1 MKKILSVLLLTVCLI
16 TMGFSAEAKT
26 TKGSKAKARTTQT
39 VKVRNNAEGYP
50 DPTGHAYQV
59 TWPGGG
65 MKYTFSPDCQMRI
78 EIKGYHGQN
87 KTDNVFWVQ
96 NGYEIYLYNDRN
108 GAPIRTL
115 VLTKNGRV
123 IYVADDNAESLRLKI
138 VK

>member
-1 MKKILSVLLLTVCLI
+1 MNRIISVLLLSICLI

-26 TKGSKAKARTTQT
+26 TKNKAKARTTQT

-65 MKYTFSPDCQMRI
+65 MKYTFAPNNEMRI
-78 EIKGYHGQN
+78 EIKGYHGQD
-87 KTDNVFWVQ
+87 KSDNVFWIQ

-115 VLTKNGRV
+115 VLSKNGRV
-123 IYVADDNAESLRLKI
+123 IYVAQDNAQNLEMKI
-138 VK
+138 IK

>member
-1 MKKILSVLLLTVCLI
+1 MNKIISVLLLSICLI

-26 TKGSKAKARTTQT
+26 TKNKAKARTTQT

-65 MKYTFSPDCQMRI
+65 MKYTFAPNNETRI
-78 EIKGYHGQN
+78 EIKGYHGQD
-87 KTDNVFWVQ
+87 KSDNVFWIQ

-115 VLTKNGRV
+115 VLSKNGRV
-123 IYVADDNAESLRLKI
+123 IYVAQDNAQNLEMKI
-138 VK
+138 IK

>member
-1 MKKILSVLLLTVCLI
+1 MNKIISVLLLSICLI

-26 TKGSKAKARTTQT
+26 TKNKAKARTTQT

-65 MKYTFSPDCQMRI
+65 MKYTFAPNNEMRI
-78 EIKGYHGQN
+78 EIKGYHGQD
-87 KTDNVFWVQ
+87 KSDNVFWIQ

-115 VLTKNGRV
+115 VLSKNGRV
-123 IYVADDNAESLRLKI
+123 IYVAQDNAQNLEMKI
-138 VK
+138 IK

>member
-1 MKKILSVLLLTVCLI
+1 MNKIISVLLLSICLI

-26 TKGSKAKARTTQT
+26 TKNKAKARTTQT

-50 DPTGHAYQV
+50 DPTDHAYQV

-65 MKYTFSPDCQMRI
+65 MKYTFAPNNEMRI
-78 EIKGYHGQN
+78 EIKGYHGQD
-87 KTDNVFWVQ
+87 KSDNVFWIQ

-115 VLTKNGRV
+115 VLSKNGRV
-123 IYVADDNAESLRLKI
+123 IYVAQDNAQTLEMKI
-138 VK
+138 IK